1 MFEYY
6 LSQRRREFC
15 CGKMSNEFDFDQVDL
30 EGWESAV
37 LGDLWV
43 GELLV
48 SEDDEAES
56 CEAGF

>member
-1 MFEYY
+1 M
-6 LSQRRREFC
+6 
-15 CGKMSNEFDFDQVDL
+15 
-30 EGWESAV
+30 

-56 CEAGF
+56 CETDYANVFDEDKEKVVSYDFSILCYD